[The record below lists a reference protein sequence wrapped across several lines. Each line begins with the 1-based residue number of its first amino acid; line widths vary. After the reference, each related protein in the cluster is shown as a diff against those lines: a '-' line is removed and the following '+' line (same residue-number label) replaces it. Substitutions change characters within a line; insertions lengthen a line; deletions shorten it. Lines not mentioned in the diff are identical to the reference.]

1 MTPRV
6 TQLGPLLTY
15 GNVSLGTNRS
25 VQVTLALALSLS
37 LSLSLTLTLTLT
49 LALSGIR
56 TRSASLRKASAA
68 G

>member
-49 LALSGIR
+49 LVG
-56 TRSASLRKASAA
+56 AA
-68 G
+68 RW